1 MTHPSMN
8 TDLASYSSPE
18 SNAAEI
24 LAPLTSQLVVS
35 VSEQTMRHYHHGE
48 LIKTYTVSTAENGV
62 GSTEGSGKT
71 PLGRHIIGSKIG
83 AEEPINA
90 VFIAR
95 VPTGEVYSEELGAA
109 YPERDWILSRIL
121 RLEGCEEGLNK
132 GVDANGVCC
141 DTYER
146 YVYIHGTPDSE
157 PMGIPLSFG
166 CIRMRNQDIVELFEQ
181 VFEGTVVDIFE

>member
-1 MTHPSMN
+1 MTKPCDNASTAN
-8 TDLASYSSPE
+8 TEA
-18 SNAAEI
+18 
-24 LAPLTSQLVVS
+24 SQLLVS
-35 VSEQTMRHYHHGE
+35 VSEQTLRHYRNGE
-48 LIKTYTVSTAENGV
+48 LLKTYSVSTAENGI

-83 AEEPINA
+83 GEQPINA

-95 VPTGEVYSEELGAA
+95 VPTGEVYSEELGKE

-166 CIRMRNQDIVELFEQ
+166 CIRMRNQDVVELFEQ
-181 VFEGTVVDIFE
+181 VVEGTVVNIVV

>member
-1 MTHPSMN
+1 MTNLSN
-8 TDLASYSSPE
+8 
-18 SNAAEI
+18 NAAIASHSNPNALET
-24 LAPLTSQLVVS
+24 AAQLTSQLVVS

-48 LIKTYTVSTAENGV
+48 LLKTYTVSTAENGI

-83 AEEPINA
+83 GDQPINA

-95 VPTGEVYSEELGAA
+95 VPTGEVYSEELAAA

-166 CIRMRNQDIVELFEQ
+166 CIRMRNQDIIELFEQ
-181 VFEGTVVDIFE
+181 VFEGTVVDIVV

>member
-1 MTHPSMN
+1 MTKPSDNASAAN
-8 TDLASYSSPE
+8 TDA
-18 SNAAEI
+18 
-24 LAPLTSQLVVS
+24 SQLLVS
-35 VSEQTMRHYHHGE
+35 VSEQTLQHYRNGE
-48 LIKTYTVSTAENGV
+48 LLKTYSVSTAENGI

-83 AEEPINA
+83 GEQPINA

-95 VPTGEVYSEELGAA
+95 VPTGEVYSEELGQQH
-109 YPERDWILSRIL
+109 PERDWILSRIL

-166 CIRMRNQDIVELFEQ
+166 CIRMRNQDVVELFEQ
-181 VFEGTVVDIFE
+181 VVEGTVVNIVA